1 MTFFLVVA
9 VLQILVAVLC
19 MKYFVF
25 YCNSDLFCDC
35 DVVFSSDGVLWQS
48 K

>member
-1 MTFFLVVA
+1 MTSFLIVA

-19 MKYFVF
+19 MKYFVV
-25 YCNSDLFCDC
+25 YCNGGLFCVC
-35 DVVFSSDGVLWQS
+35 DVVFSSDDVLWQS